1 MIKLLIATDGSAHA
15 QEAVAYGL
23 ELATKQNAE
32 PNVIHVVHAA
42 DILASPGFGLVASP
56 GFGLAATGGVP
67 HEPNDHDRAPL
78 DAAVA
83 LATEKGLEA
92 KTRLTTGNAVDEIVC
107 YADEIDADLIVVGS
121 RGHGAIASALLG
133 SVSRGVLHEARRPVL
148 VVRGSRGSPLTA
160 VAS

>member
-32 PNVIHVVHAA
+32 PNVIHVAPAVDMLAA
-42 DILASPGFGLVASP
+42 QGY
-56 GFGLAATGGVP
+56 GLAAGGGMP
-67 HEPNDHDRAPL
+67 HELNDHDRASL
-78 DAAVA
+78 DAAVE
-83 LATEKGLEA
+83 LAAEMGLEA
-92 KTRLTTGNAVDEIVC
+92 KTRLMTGNAVDEIVC

-121 RGHGAIASALLG
+121 RGHGAMASALLG

-148 VVRGSRGSPLTA
+148 VVRSSRGSRLTA